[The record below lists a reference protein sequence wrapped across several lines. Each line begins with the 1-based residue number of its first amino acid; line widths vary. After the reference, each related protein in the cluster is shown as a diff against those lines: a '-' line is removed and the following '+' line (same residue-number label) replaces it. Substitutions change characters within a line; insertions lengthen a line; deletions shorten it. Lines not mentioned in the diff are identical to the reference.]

1 MSITTGIQGFP
12 KAHGKDG
19 SGGGGTTIVNSG
31 STNIPSDLSLNSVTA
46 SPGSI
51 RSLSGIDLD
60 YNDALFKYASA
71 EDAQI
76 NKLRGNELNYTK
88 GKIAD
93 IQSDTT
99 KTGSLTTDE
108 MSSIK
113 GYVKSLLSDDIT
125 TEYLTVTK
133 QAHFFE
139 LIVDKVRAVGGTLLM
154 TQAQAVIDYAKA
166 LYLDGTDP
174 VYVDLDDE
182 ENTEYYD
189 VFFLASDKNSGR
201 EITNDWIPG
210 DQAYCQSF
218 NNVSEGVNYDI
229 SNKYY
234 WRLVTEILDDRYMNL
249 ETGEEVSLDEIE
261 EAEQNDEPNPA
272 EWNKVIINQPYVM
285 YNDLSSTLR
294 IFRNCWSIEA
304 QSEYTTIWNQ
314 THDITEQEKWI
325 EGEMWTQNTDE
336 GIELSLLSGWV
347 IGSSFFG
354 FGCSTARLNI
364 EVYYKD
370 GGSEFF
376 PAPTERHT
384 NYQVELTNSSGIDK
398 IVITNAEIVSWKL
411 VHGIRLSNISGEC
424 DKSFPQPAGQQA
436 YTNTASI
443 PSKGDN
449 LAQLGYRWTQGDT
462 NEKSRGN
469 AIIIAAYK
477 SPDAGCQSSAIGEQL
492 SQIKPPSYAQ
502 YEAIGSVNGHYFDL
516 AYYRRTYMDGN
527 GSKFYGKFYA
537 MAGGTPQEIGAT
549 YVHIAYAN
557 SADGQQ
563 DFTKT
568 PAANVSYLY
577 TGICSN
583 TNQSDAG
590 LVYSDYEWSKN
601 STSITYKL
609 IDNGS
614 QIYTTVYK
622 DSNNNWKKSISASL
636 SFKVL
641 RMEGTNVRYMKVGEM
656 RNWPKKFST
665 CAWGS
670 PATSYNNYDGFF
682 PYVKI
687 RTVHKESGTN
697 VPGYRYYRMALNDN
711 EQHSNDNLDAAFA
724 WSPSTVVFDYNANE
738 DTTGPNG
745 SSNNYYMTI
754 NGNNDISI
762 KLIEANLN
770 STAFPIPAP
779 YSYYFVNFPNGGAV
793 TNNGKNIL
801 DYVDDGVSLSINSQ
815 ATSTISVLED
825 QIQLAT
831 TTSDSI
837 NSLTI
842 GVQNIRTDCFGPQ
855 GLQSQMVQTAAGIQS
870 QVDNDILGVQSQMTQ
885 TASEI
890 LLSVDNGL
898 KRTGIDIESGRITL
912 DGDNVDVVGNLNVT
926 GTQSSFQFVDDNGN
940 VRLNIGNTSMP
951 NKNSF
956 LGGNIQKWF
965 QGVYATQT
973 QLQGYTDYI
982 SIGQWNSGTGAIVIT
997 GGTNCYMLMKTDTG
1011 GGQFDGASMGMTVSL
1026 IPSLYYYNGSSYVL
1040 ISTGSTSITNI
1051 TSTGDFQSTIGS
1063 GTFNATQSNDTEYFI
1078 RYAWYV
1084 SGSNIDWSRP
1094 NTRYEIHYY
1103 FTYTPNNIKKHVY
1116 FSNDGFGILYNNNT
1130 NSYFYTGREETEI
1143 KYSGDEAQLL
1153 VNWGGTHI
1161 RRYTEH
1167 ITGTGY
1173 KQITKLGDYYLENV
1187 ISGSGNRL
1195 QHGSMYYTNIPGDY
1209 IRIYNLTGTRQS
1221 LWGYGTYSDSES
1233 SKYYYKIVTGDGLTI
1248 LPTYTTPQTEIYLFA
1263 WSRTDLIWDGSAWM
1277 VFRYNIRQS

>member
-1 MSITTGIQGFP
+1 
-12 KAHGKDG
+12 
-19 SGGGGTTIVNSG
+19 
-31 STNIPSDLSLNSVTA
+31 
-46 SPGSI
+46 
-51 RSLSGIDLD
+51 
-60 YNDALFKYASA
+60 
-71 EDAQI
+71 
-76 NKLRGNELNYTK
+76 
-88 GKIAD
+88 
-93 IQSDTT
+93 
-99 KTGSLTTDE
+99 
-108 MSSIK
+108 
-113 GYVKSLLSDDIT
+113 
-125 TEYLTVTK
+125 
-133 QAHFFE
+133 
-139 LIVDKVRAVGGTLLM
+139 M

-182 ENTEYYD
+182 EDTEYYD

-249 ETGEEVSLDEIE
+249 DTGEEVSLAEIA

-347 IGSSFFG
+347 IGSSYFG
-354 FGCSTARLNI
+354 FGCSAARLNI

-370 GGSEFF
+370 GGSDFF
-376 PAPTERHT
+376 PAPTERRN
-384 NYQVELTNSSGIDK
+384 NYQVELTNNSGIDK
-398 IVITNAEIVSWKL
+398 IVITNADIVSWKL

-477 SPDAGCQSSAIGEQL
+477 SPDAGCQSSIMGERFDP
-492 SQIKPPSYAQ
+492 IVPPSYAQ
-502 YEAIGSVNGHYFDL
+502 YEAIGSDSNHYFDL
-516 AYYRRTYMDGN
+516 AYYRKTYMDGT
-527 GSKFYGKFYA
+527 GSKFFGQFYA
-537 MAGGTPQEIGAT
+537 ISQGPQGQQATPIGAT
-549 YVHIAYAN
+549 NVYTAYAN
-557 SADGQQ
+557 KDDKSDMTLTPNPNVAYEYIGICI
-563 DFTKT
+563 TTSPTAPIT
-568 PAANVSYLY
+568 PAS
-577 TGICSN
+577 
-583 TNQSDAG
+583 
-590 LVYSDYEWSKN
+590 YEWSKI
-601 STSITYKL
+601 SDVKYKL
-609 IDNGS
+609 VDQGSTAYTRLYKDNG
-614 QIYTTVYK
+614 V
-622 DSNNNWKKSISASL
+622 WKKQISINLAYKIMR
-636 SFKVL
+636 F
-641 RMEGTNVRYMKVGEM
+641 EGTNTSYLTVGEV
-656 RNWPKKFST
+656 RTWPKYNDYGYISKT
-665 CAWGS
+665 PTTIS
-670 PATSYNNYDGFF
+670 PAPSRTNYTGFF
-682 PYVKI
+682 PYAKY
-687 RTVHKESGTN
+687 TKGFSSDAS
-697 VPGYRYYRMALNDN
+697 PYYYQFLI
-711 EQHSNDNLDAAFA
+711 SNDNNNHTNDSQEAVLTSSFT
-724 WSPSTVVFDYNANE
+724 STTNATTENGE
-738 DTTGPNG
+738 DNPN
-745 SSNNYYMTI
+745 
-754 NGNNDISI
+754 
-762 KLIEANLN
+762 
-770 STAFPIPAP
+770 
-779 YSYYFVNFPNGGAV
+779 PNI
-793 TNNGKNIL
+793 TNNKEIMVVLANVGVMASPWDTGYQNDVQYFEPDATFYSASATPSSPPVKIL
-801 DYVDDGVSLSINSQ
+801 DIIQDSVTVKVAPESASYLSVMN
-815 ATSTISVLED
+815 D
-825 QIQLAT
+825 QIIMSSGNAEQISQL
-831 TTSDSI
+831 SV
-837 NSLTI
+837 
-842 GVQNIRTDCFGPQ
+842 GVQN
-855 GLQSQMVQTAAGIQS
+855 VQT
-870 QVDNDILGVQSQMTQ
+870 QVTNGILGVQSQITQTATGIQAEIWGPQGVQSQITQ

-912 DGDNVDVVGNLNVT
+912 DGENVDVVGNLNVT
-926 GTQSSFQFVDDNGN
+926 GTQSAFQFVDDNGN

-951 NKNSF
+951 NKDRF

-997 GGTNCYMLMKTDTG
+997 GGSRSYMSMKTNTG
-1011 GGQFDGASMGMTVSL
+1011 GGQFDGASMGMTVGL
-1026 IPSLYYYNGSSYVL
+1026 TPSLYYYNGSSYVL
-1040 ISTGSTSITNI
+1040 ISTGATSITNI
-1051 TSTGDFQSTIGS
+1051 TSTGDFQSTIGG
-1063 GTFNATQSNDTEYFI
+1063 GTFDATQSNNTEYFI

-1130 NSYFYTGREETEI
+1130 NSYFYTGSQETEI
-1143 KYSGDEAQLL
+1143 KYYGNEAQLL
-1153 VNWGGTHI
+1153 INYGGTHI

-1167 ITGTGY
+1167 ITSNND
-1173 KQITKLGDYYLENV
+1173 KQITKLGDYYLETV
-1187 ISGSGNRL
+1187 ISGVNIKLHQG
-1195 QHGSMYYTNIPGDY
+1195 HIYYDPLPGDY
-1209 IRIYNLTGTRQS
+1209 IRIYNLTNTRQS
-1221 LWGYGTYSDSES
+1221 YWGYGTYSDAES
-1233 SKYYYKIVTGDGLTI
+1233 NKYYYKIVTGDGLTI